1 MVPLRF
7 NGAGARRRHLALL
20 LLLFLIPFLTPH
32 SSLSQL
38 KFLEAGFSTLTGAD
52 AVPFIDTPTRFKI
65 DLSGEWEYDAGGD
78 NRGTVRIPGAYDFTG
93 AVTFSHRFELSP
105 GLLDTTQLQLVAL
118 GISNTC
124 EIFINGEFLT
134 SHGGGNTSLEVLIPG
149 NMVQVGKENLVR
161 IAVTNVLDP
170 RRSLPLKQLVGG
182 MRTYGGITRDIYLLA
197 TPRTYIG
204 DVVTSSNVLPSGTE
218 VRLRIA
224 MEIEG
229 RQPPMPPG
237 LTPVVWY
244 EVIEK
249 LSGVAVA
256 ASKPVAV
263 VAADAD
269 WQVPPV
275 EVSVAAFKPWSP
287 ATPDLYILRSRL
299 GTQDGKDVT
308 LLDEHDLNVGIRKI
322 SITGGDILLNGTR
335 LVLKGV
341 IWMEDHPV
349 RGAALTYED
358 RERDIVMIKGLGAN
372 AVRFAGHPPH
382 PYMLNLCD
390 RYGLL
395 ALVDAPIASV
405 PGRIMA
411 DEGFLEMSAAA
422 VRQMITR
429 DRSHASVL
437 AWGLVDDC
445 DPVAPGALAF
455 VDSLARL
462 ARSLDARPVY
472 GSFRLV
478 PGDSASGL
486 VDLAGLNVGSGD
498 LKSFKSLIA
507 DWRALHRTKPVF
519 VSRMGTEVQ
528 HDNRQGYSDPLSQQ
542 AQARYFLQ
550 RFDALRTEDY
560 DGGFVRSFND
570 ARADRPSLEA
580 NNGDPLLLSYGLTSE
595 GREKRIAYDAVRS
608 VFNGEKFAALPI
620 GSYAPG
626 SPMIYILIGF
636 VLLVAVAYLYN
647 ANRRFRE
654 SLSRSVM
661 NSYNFFS
668 DVRDQHLV
676 SSIQSTLLGIATAIA
691 FAVVFSSLLHHFR
704 TSPIV
709 DRALS
714 IVLITDSAKSAAIR
728 LIREPALAVGYFA
741 LAVFIKY
748 FLITLVILLL
758 RLLVKVRVY
767 PYHAYSVTMWST
779 APMLLLI
786 PIGMVLYRVIETSA
800 YVLPAIA
807 VIVLILLWVYLRMLK
822 GVSIMVDMPA
832 FRVYLF
838 GALLVAA
845 FGGMLY
851 AYFNV
856 YHAAPEYFGYLYQQF
871 VSAR

>member
-1 MVPLRF
+1 MVSLQF
-7 NGAGARRRHLALL
+7 KGAGARRRLRTLL
-20 LLLFLIPFLTPH
+20 LLLFLTPFVTPQ
-32 SSLSQL
+32 SSVSQL
-38 KFLEAGFSTLTGAD
+38 RFLEAGFPTLAGAD
-52 AVPFIDTPTRFKI
+52 AVPYIDSPTRIKI
-65 DLSGEWEYDAGGD
+65 DLAGQWEYDAGGD
-78 NRGTVRIPGAYDFTG
+78 NRGTVRIPGAYDFFG
-93 AVTFSHRFELSP
+93 PVTFTRRFELSP
-105 GLLDTTQLQLVAL
+105 GLLDTTQLHLVGL
-118 GISNTC
+118 GITNTC
-124 EIFINGEFLT
+124 EIYLNGEFLT
-134 SHGGGNTSLEVLIPG
+134 SHGGGSTSLSVLIPG
-149 NMVQVGKENLVR
+149 NMVQVGRENVVR
-161 IAVTNVLDP
+161 VVTTNVLDP
-170 RRSLPLKQLVGG
+170 RRSLPLKQQVGG
-182 MRTYGGITRDIYLLA
+182 LRTYGGITRDLYLLA

-204 DVVTSSNVLPSGTE
+204 DVVASSTVLPSGTE
-218 VRLRIA
+218 ARVRVS
-224 MEIEG
+224 MDIEG
-229 RQPPMPPG
+229 QQAALPPG
-237 LTPVVWY
+237 TTPVVWC
-244 EVIEK
+244 EVLEK
-249 LSGVAVA
+249 LSGTPVA
-256 ASKPVAV
+256 ASKPAPV
-263 VAADAD
+263 VLADAG
-269 WQVPPV
+269 WQAPV
-275 EVSVAAFKPWSP
+275 VELPITGFKPWSP
-287 ATPDLYILRSRL
+287 ATPDLYIVRSRL
-299 GTQDGKDVT
+299 GMQVGKDVT
-308 LLDEHDLNVGIRKI
+308 VLDQHDLNIGIRKI
-322 SITGGDILLNGTR
+322 SITGGDILLNGVR

-341 IWMEDHPV
+341 NWIEDHPV
-349 RGAALTYED
+349 RGSALSYED

-395 ALVDAPIASV
+395 ALVDAPIVGV
-405 PGRIMA
+405 PGPMMA
-411 DEGFLEMSAAA
+411 DEGFLEMSATA

-429 DRSHASVL
+429 DRNHASVL

-445 DPVAPGALAF
+445 DPVAPEGLAF
-455 VDSLARL
+455 LDSLARL

-472 GSFRLV
+472 GAFRLV

-486 VDLAGLNVGSGD
+486 VDLAGLNVGPGD

-528 HDNRQGYSDPLSQQ
+528 HDNRQGYSDPMSQQ

-620 GSYAPG
+620 GAYAQS
-626 SPMIYILIGF
+626 SPMIFIVVGF

-654 SLSRSVM
+654 SLSRSLM

-676 SSIQSTLLGIATAIA
+676 SSIQSTLLGMATAIA
-691 FAVVFSSLLHHFR
+691 FAVVFSSFLHHFR

-709 DRALS
+709 DQALS
-714 IVLITDSAKSAAIR
+714 MVLVSDGAKAAAIE
-728 LIREPALAVGYFA
+728 LIRNPALAIGYFS
-741 LAVFIKY
+741 LAVFVK
-748 FLITLVILLL
+748 FLLITLVILLL

-786 PIGMVLYRVIETSA
+786 PIGMVLYRVIETSV

-807 VIVLILLWVYLRMLK
+807 VVILILLWVYFRILK
-822 GVSIMVDMPA
+822 GVSIMYDVPA
-832 FRVYLF
+832 FRVYLV
-838 GALLVAA
+838 GVLLVAA
-845 FGGMLY
+845 ACGMIY

-856 YHAAPEYFGYLYQQF
+856 YHAAPDYIGYLYQQF